1 MHSVLKLE
9 VNWSHY
15 QPGGSHPAQ
24 ALLDQLYQRLQSLEH
39 TKAVRV
45 PRPLASGECT
55 YVYGGCGS
63 CDDGIGARVEAYCS
77 GNVDATPDYVWCE
90 DC

>member
-1 MHSVLKLE
+1 MPAVLKLE

-24 ALLDQLYQRLQSLEH
+24 ALLDRLHRRLQSLEH
-39 TKAVRV
+39 TKSLGGGKS
-45 PRPLASGECT
+45 LASGECT
-55 YVYGGCGS
+55 YVYGACGS

-77 GNVDATPDYVWCE
+77 GNGDSTPDYVWCE